1 MPDLP
6 ISQLPEL
13 TGMTSDAEFAVSQ
26 NGVTY
31 KVKAGNASSGNLHG
45 AFHSEVTQYIVSAN
59 TEVVMSAS
67 TTDYSEGIT
76 ISDGGNITIS
86 SGGTY
91 NLQFSSV
98 FKKIQGGAIEFISV
112 WPKING
118 NNVPWSNTDV
128 TMANN
133 NELIVAAWNF
143 VLELNPGDVITL
155 MWSSTST
162 QMQMVAIPPQ
172 VNPDRPG
179 TPSVI
184 ITVTQ
189 I

>member
-13 TGMTSDAEFAVSQ
+13 TAMTTNAEYAVSQ
-26 NGVTY
+26 GGTTY
-31 KVKAGNASSGNLHG
+31 RIKAGNASSGNIHG
-45 AFHSEVTQYIVSAN
+45 AFHSELTQSATSAN
-59 TEVVMSAS
+59 TAYVMSAA
-67 TTDYSEGIT
+67 TTDYAVGVTVSN
-76 ISDGGNITIS
+76 GGDLTVS

-98 FKKIQGGAIEFISV
+98 FNKTQGGSIEYVSV
-112 WPKING
+112 WVAVND
-118 NNVPWSNTDV
+118 NNVDWTNTDV

-143 VLELNPGDVITL
+143 LLELNAGDVVNM
-155 MWSSTST
+155 MWSSTSS

-172 VNPDRPG
+172 INPIRPG

-184 ITVTQ
+184 ITLTQ